1 MSGTPSFCPASLF
14 GDCAGVTKLYMSSQ
28 QNKKKTAGGQA
39 VEVLKGT
46 AVGQLEMKQETIS
59 HAAKFQRHSIPL
71 SCFFG
76 LVIVL
81 A

>member
-1 MSGTPSFCPASLF
+1 M
-14 GDCAGVTKLYMSSQ
+14 
-28 QNKKKTAGGQA
+28 
-39 VEVLKGT
+39 EVLKGT
-46 AVGQLEMKQETIS
+46 AVGQLEMKQETTS
-59 HAAKFQRHSIPL
+59 HAAKFQRHSILL